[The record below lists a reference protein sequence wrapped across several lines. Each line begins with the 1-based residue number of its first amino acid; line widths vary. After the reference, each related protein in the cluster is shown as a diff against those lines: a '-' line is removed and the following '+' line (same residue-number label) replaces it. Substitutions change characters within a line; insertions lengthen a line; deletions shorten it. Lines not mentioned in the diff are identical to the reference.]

1 MTEKA
6 VGLLYKS
13 IIQHLA
19 GNRKKSEDYALQ
31 AKNLSRRV
39 CVCGRTTVPCRYSK
53 KHSRLCTSC
62 GLVWQQ
68 GKAVKKCNARRL
80 KRVI

>member
-53 KHSRLCTSC
+53 NIQDYAR
-62 GLVWQQ
+62 
-68 GKAVKKCNARRL
+68 AVALFGNRERR
-80 KRVI
+80 

>member
-6 VGLLYKS
+6 VELLYKS

-68 GKAVKKCNARRL
+68 GKAVKKCLTNRRPA
-80 KRVI
+80 